1 MNFYRLTLLIL
12 LVLSFSCVKTGER
25 RSLSAEKSITG
36 KVIAIID
43 GDTYDLLTEENQ
55 SIRIRMEGIDAP
67 ERGMAFYR
75 VSKNFLG
82 ELCMGQRVRIV
93 QTDTDQY
100 GRAVA
105 WSYLPDGR
113 ELGHEMI
120 KAGLAWHFKKYNSD
134 EDLTKLEIHARAARI
149 GLWRDSNPVAPWKHR
164 KLQRRKSKQVYK

>member
-1 MNFYRLTLLIL
+1 MNFYRLTLVVL
-12 LVLSFSCVKTGER
+12 LVFSFSCVKTGER

-43 GDTYDLLTEENQ
+43 GDTYDMLTEEKQ
-55 SIRIRMEGIDAP
+55 TIRIRMEGIDAP

-82 ELCMGQRVRIV
+82 ELSMGQRVKIV

-105 WSYLPDGR
+105 WSFLPDGR

-120 KAGLAWHFKKYNSD
+120 RAGMAWHFKKYNSD
-134 EDLTKLEIHARAARI
+134 KDLAKLEDEAGAARK
-149 GLWRDSNPVAPWKHR
+149 GLWRDANPVAPWEYR
-164 KLQRRKSKQVYK
+164 KNMRKNH

>member
-1 MNFYRLTLLIL
+1 MNFYRLTLLFL
-12 LVLSFSCVKTGER
+12 LALSFSCVKTGER
-25 RSLSAEKSITG
+25 RSLSAEKSISG

-43 GDTYDLLTEENQ
+43 GDTYDLLTEEKQ
-55 SIRIRMEGIDAP
+55 TIRIRMEGIDAP

-82 ELCMGQRVRIV
+82 ELCMGQRVKIV
-93 QTDTDQY
+93 QTDTDRY

-120 KAGLAWHFKKYNSD
+120 KAGMAWHFKKYNSD
-134 EDLTKLEIHARAARI
+134 IDLAKLEDEARAARI
-149 GLWRDSNPVAPWKHR
+149 GLWHDAKPVAPWEHR
-164 KLQRRKSKQVYK
+164 KNMRKNH